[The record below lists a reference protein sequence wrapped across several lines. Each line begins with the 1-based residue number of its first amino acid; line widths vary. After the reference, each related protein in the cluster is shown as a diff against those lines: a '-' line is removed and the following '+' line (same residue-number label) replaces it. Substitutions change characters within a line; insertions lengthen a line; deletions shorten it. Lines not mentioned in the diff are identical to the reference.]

1 MSKTIP
7 FYIDTKENA
16 IIELIKHIDPSKVP
30 GGGGIGPLVPGPAV
44 IKAHKPFVGDI
55 YSGQRA
61 DDMPCDFVGI
71 GDDPSTATPL
81 FYDGM
86 LLMSKPNANGG
97 TKIPS
102 GTVIVVP
109 AYFISQYITEE
120 CTTGMALVTF
130 DDITA
135 SAPQMTDVKDYTNY
149 TFAEG
154 ALIIQIP
161 EMDTNQFLFFYSAF
175 E

>member
-16 IIELIKHIDPSKVP
+16 IVELIKHIDPSKVP

-55 YSGQRA
+55 YSGQRVDA
-61 DDMPCDFVGI
+61 MVCTFIGI
-71 GDDPSTATPL
+71 GDDPFTATPL
-81 FYDGM
+81 LCDGM
-86 LLMSKPNANGG
+86 LQINKPNDGG

-120 CTTGMALVTF
+120 CTTGMVLVTF

-149 TFAEG
+149 TLSEG
-154 ALIIQIP
+154 NLFIQIP
-161 EMDTNQFLFFYSAF
+161 EMETNQYLFFYSAW